1 MASPFPVD
9 KFELSADE
17 MDGVGSN
24 ALFGTTTG
32 GRGFTFDDVI
42 LLPGQVDFGVT
53 DITLETQLT
62 RNIKLNMPL
71 VSSPMD
77 SVTEHLMAINMALHG
92 GIGFIHRGNTIAEQ
106 AEEVRL
112 VKRYKS
118 GFITEPFCLAPS
130 NTIADVDRMTAE
142 KGFTGV
148 PITENGDGHGKLL
161 GMVTSRDV
169 DFIEDRSRELSS
181 VMTPLSDLYTL
192 QESCSLE
199 EANKELRESKRGKIP
214 VVDGEGNL
222 VSLVSRKDLLKN
234 RDFPDSSKDK
244 NDRLMVGAS
253 VGIAD
258 VDEAKERMAAL
269 VEAGVDVITL
279 ESRHPDID
287 REVELIK
294 FAKSN
299 FPELDVIG
307 GNIVTARQMEELVKA
322 GVDAVRVGMGVAS
335 IATGQ
340 LVKAVGRPQMSAVF
354 HVSRIAHSHGI
365 PVIADGGIA
374 NSGCA
379 IKALSLG
386 ASTVMMGSLL
396 AGTEESPGQYYFQ
409 DGLRLK
415 KYRGNHSRDALVSE
429 GLQDSGDVPL
439 VSTGVSGAV
448 VDKGSVRRFLP
459 YQTQSIR
466 HGLQDLGVRSL
477 AALHDSLYDQTL
489 RFEIRS
495 SAAQKEGGVHDLHTF
510 VRNYVH

>member
-1 MASPFPVD
+1 MASPFGAD
-9 KFELSADE
+9 QFELSVDE
-17 MDGVGSN
+17 MDGVGSD
-24 ALFGTTTG
+24 ALFGSTTG

-42 LLPGQVDFGVT
+42 LLPGAIDFGVG
-53 DITLETQLT
+53 DITLGTQLT
-62 RNIKLNMPL
+62 RNIKLNIPL

-92 GIGFIHRGNTIAEQ
+92 GIGIIHRGNTIEEQ

-118 GFITEPFCLAPS
+118 GFITSPFCLAPT
-130 NTIADVDRMTAE
+130 NTIADVDSMTTE
-142 KGFTGV
+142 KGFTAV
-148 PITENGDGHGKLL
+148 PITENGDPKGKLL

-169 DFIEDRSRELSS
+169 DFIEDRSLELST
-181 VMTPLSDLYTL
+181 VMTPRSDLYTL
-192 QESCSLE
+192 PETCSLE
-199 EANKELRESKRGKIP
+199 EANEELRKSKCGKVP
-214 VVDGEGNL
+214 VLDSEGNL

-234 RDFPDSSKDK
+234 RDFPDATKDE
-244 NDRLMVGAS
+244 NDRLLVGAA
-253 VGIAD
+253 VGINNLE
-258 VDEAKERMAAL
+258 EAKARLTAL
-269 VEAGVDVITL
+269 VEAGVDVVTL
-279 ESRHPDID
+279 ESRHPDITS
-287 REVELIK
+287 EVELIK
-294 FAKSN
+294 FSKTN
-299 FPELDVIG
+299 FPKLEIIG
-307 GNIVTARQMEELVKA
+307 GNIVTASQMEELIKA

-340 LVKAVGRPQMSAVF
+340 LIKAVGRPQMSAVF
-354 HVSRIAHSHGI
+354 HVARIARKHGI

-379 IKALSLG
+379 IKALALG

-429 GLQDSGDVPL
+429 GLQDTFDLPL

-459 YQTQSIR
+459 YVAQSIR

-477 AALHDSLYDQTL
+477 VILHDCLYDQTL